1 MVKTSSLLFKI
12 TKTLFFILFISITTT
27 AYARYCNNPNCRMC
41 NRLFGPMQTYN
52 QYQPSTYQEPVNI
65 YGVDAVEVES
75 TPQIVVDV
83 MLAELNLKTTDI
95 LYDLGC
101 GDGRFLISA
110 VKQYGCKAIGIE
122 IDPEVADIARQNV
135 KNARCGRITIVTGD
149 ATKFYLNKADAVVM
163 YLFPPLM
170 TKLMKTIRTDRIATY
185 SHKIPNRL
193 CRELNIDNRYPVYI
207 LDEFI
212 RTAPLEELVPRK

>member
-1 MVKTSSLLFKI
+1 MFKV
-12 TKTLFFILFISITTT
+12 TKTLLFICLILLT
-27 AYARYCNNPNCRMC
+27 ASTAFARYCNSPNCSMC
-41 NRLFGPMQTYN
+41 NRLFGPMQTYS
-52 QYQPSTYQEPVNI
+52 QEYQPSDYQEP
-65 YGVDAVEVES
+65 ASTFVES

-83 MLAELNLKTTDI
+83 MLAELNLKPTDV

-110 VKQYGCKAIGIE
+110 VKQYGCKAVGIE

-135 KNARCGRITIVTGD
+135 RNAGCGRITIVTGD

-170 TKLMKTIRTDRIATY
+170 TKLMKTIMTDRVATY

-193 CRELNIDNRYPVYI
+193 CREINIDNRYPVYI
-207 LDEFI
+207 LDESI
-212 RTAPLEELVPRK
+212 RSAPLEELIPGK

>member
-1 MVKTSSLLFKI
+1 MFKTIKLLSLL
-12 TKTLFFILFISITTT
+12 LFIFLVCMMQSV
-27 AYARYCNNPNCRMC
+27 AYARYCNSPNCSMC
-41 NRLFGPMQTYN
+41 NRLFGPMQMYS
-52 QYQPSTYQEPVNI
+52 QEYQPSDYQEP
-65 YGVDAVEVES
+65 ASTFVES

-83 MLAELNLKTTDI
+83 MLAELKLTPDDI

-110 VKQYGCKAIGIE
+110 VKQYGCKAVGIE

-135 KNARCGRITIVTGD
+135 RNAGCGRITIVTGD

-170 TKLMKTIRTDRIATY
+170 TKLMKTIMTDRVATY

-193 CRELNIDNRYPVYI
+193 CREINIDNRYPVYI
-207 LDEFI
+207 LDESI
-212 RTAPLEELVPRK
+212 RSAPLEELIPGI